1 MDMEVKWVDEVALS
15 MGSDLLRFLQ
25 ARLPC
30 AHDAEDLAQEVYLR
44 LMRVTDNE
52 RIRNP
57 RAYVLRVAANVVH
70 EWRLLARNR
79 LVHTA
84 DPLDYLAG
92 DQDTAN
98 AAEIQRQSRELEAAL
113 CTLSP
118 KCRAVVLMHR
128 RDHYTYEEIAGKL
141 GISVSMV
148 KKYLVK
154 GLAVCQTCVARD
166 SLEAERPLKQAA
178 KHDG

>member
-1 MDMEVKWVDEVALS
+1 MEVQWVDEIALS
-15 MGSDLLRFLQ
+15 IGSDLLRFLQ

-44 LMRVTDNE
+44 LMRVTDNK

-79 LVHTA
+79 LVHSA
-84 DPLDYLAG
+84 DPLDHLAD

-98 AAEIQRQSRELEAAL
+98 AAEIQRQSRELAAAL

-141 GISVSMV
+141 GISASMV

-154 GLAVCQTCVARD
+154 GLAVCQTCVTRD
-166 SLEAERPLKQAA
+166 SLDTDQPLKQAA

>member
-1 MDMEVKWVDEVALS
+1 MEVQWVDEVALS

-30 AHDAEDLAQEVYLR
+30 VHDAEDLAQEVYLR
-44 LMRVTDNE
+44 LMRVTDRE

-79 LVHTA
+79 LTHSA
-84 DPLDYLAG
+84 DPLDHLPDG
-92 DQDTAN
+92 LDTVSE
-98 AAEIQRQSRELEAAL
+98 AEIQRQSRELEAAL

-166 SLEAERPLKQAA
+166 SLETEKLPRQAA

>member
-1 MDMEVKWVDEVALS
+1 
-15 MGSDLLRFLQ
+15 MGSDLLRFLR
-25 ARLPC
+25 ARLAS

-57 RAYVLRVAANVVH
+57 RAYILRVAANVVH

-79 LVHTA
+79 LAHSA
-84 DPLDYLAG
+84 ELLDHLPG
-92 DQDTAN
+92 IQDTAN
-98 AAEIQRQSRELEAAL
+98 EADIQRQTRELEAAL
-113 CTLSP
+113 ATLSP

-128 RDHYTYEEIAGKL
+128 RDHYTYEEIAASL
-141 GISVSMV
+141 DISVSMV

-154 GLAVCQTCVARD
+154 GLSVCQARVGWD
-166 SLEAERPLKQAA
+166 PLRLERPLQP
-178 KHDG
+178 GVSRNG

>member
-1 MDMEVKWVDEVALS
+1 MEVKWVDEVALS

-44 LMRVTDNE
+44 LMRVTNIG
-52 RIRNP
+52 RIQNP

-79 LVHTA
+79 LVHSA

-92 DQDTAN
+92 DQDTAYE
-98 AAEIQRQSRELEAAL
+98 AEIQRQSRELEAAL

-154 GLAVCQTCVARD
+154 GLAVCQTCIARD
-166 SLEAERPLKQAA
+166 SLKSDRPLKQAA